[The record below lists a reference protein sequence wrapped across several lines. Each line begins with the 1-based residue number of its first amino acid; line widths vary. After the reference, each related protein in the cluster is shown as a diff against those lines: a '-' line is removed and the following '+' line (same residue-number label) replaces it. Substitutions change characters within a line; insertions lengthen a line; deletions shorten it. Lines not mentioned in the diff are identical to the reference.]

1 MLSRRFRWEGHDAL
15 SKTHY
20 IVRIQEARKDETAVV
35 SRRTLSSK
43 PGADYI
49 NRVRLAKIHPDA
61 LSTSQDVMKVVRL
74 PFVGTG
80 GIGPVIGRTR
90 VLPFVVV

>member
-1 MLSRRFRWEGHDAL
+1 
-15 SKTHY
+15 
-20 IVRIQEARKDETAVV
+20 
-35 SRRTLSSK
+35 
-43 PGADYI
+43 
-49 NRVRLAKIHPDA
+49 
-61 LSTSQDVMKVVRL
+61 MKVVRL